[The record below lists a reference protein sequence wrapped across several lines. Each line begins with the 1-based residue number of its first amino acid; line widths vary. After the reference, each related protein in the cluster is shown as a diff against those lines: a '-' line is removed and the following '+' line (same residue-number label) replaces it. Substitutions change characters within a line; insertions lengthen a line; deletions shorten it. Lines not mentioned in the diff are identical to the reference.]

1 MQSYVCISSEDDVL
15 IEDSYCTVIPF
26 LFVSLLIIITRMQYT
41 DLQSRLVVGW
51 CCGYVHSNV
60 WLTGGRGRGEGGR
73 ERGGKKWSTKGC

>member
-15 IEDSYCTVIPF
+15 MEDPYCTVIPF

-60 WLTGGRGRGEGGR
+60 WLAGGREGEGEGGEGR
-73 ERGGKKWSTKGC
+73 SRSTLGC